1 MARPCTCGAR
11 GRSRGARRPCG
22 RGRDGRRG
30 GGRARRRTGA
40 FACRGTS
47 RASTARSASLA
58 SSLARK
64 VARGVALGKRPAP
77 RRPPP
82 RARALGLQL
91 VGARGH
97 ALLGDT
103 ARGDTA
109 RGDMERTAR
118 EKKRRGIRRAE
129 RRADGAR
136 WGGGRTRVGA
146 SERRDQDHVRVRAC
160 ALARTSKG
168 KERRG
173 EERGEHYFVCDE
185 EDDGNGG
192 ALMWRVAFHEF
203 AHTRRTRS
211 RDRKR
216 ALMARAHRRTR
227 VEHNRQLPWLLPWQQ
242 PLPLPCRRR
251 HCDTS
256 APPSQ
261 LPRPAAADADRGGTS
276 PRASRRRRTR
286 RSGNGNNSVDTAH
299 GACQTNKKI
308 TPKHRSHRG
317 GS

>member
-1 MARPCTCGAR
+1 MEVGELFTEPAPLRGAGPTRDAISIGSLLSGLTRGGGGGGSSTGQSVAMARPRTCGAR

-64 VARGVALGKRPAP
+64 VARGVAQRGIARGVALGKRPAP

-118 EKKRRGIRRAE
+118 EKKKTGHTARGETRRRRAVGRWADARGCE
-129 RRADGAR
+129 RAAGS
-136 WGGGRTRVGA
+136 GSCA
-146 SERRDQDHVRVRAC
+146 SACLRAC
-160 ALARTSKG
+160 AHEQREG

-173 EERGEHYFVCDE
+173 KGDHYFVCDKKMM
-185 EDDGNGG
+185 
-192 ALMWRVAFHEF
+192 ATA
-203 AHTRRTRS
+203 AH
-211 RDRKR
+211 
-216 ALMARAHRRTR
+216 
-227 VEHNRQLPWLLPWQQ
+227 
-242 PLPLPCRRR
+242 
-251 HCDTS
+251 
-256 APPSQ
+256 
-261 LPRPAAADADRGGTS
+261 
-276 PRASRRRRTR
+276 
-286 RSGNGNNSVDTAH
+286 
-299 GACQTNKKI
+299 
-308 TPKHRSHRG
+308 
-317 GS
+317 